1 VGGEGKDEPVGTVAE
16 EAAKLLGALS
26 DWAKDQGADLGH
38 TVAGF
43 ADHAARTARGVDDHL
58 ATGAAECRW
67 CPVCRTVHAL
77 RQTSPDVRAQ
87 LASAAT
93 SLLQAASAML
103 ATAVPDQQG
112 QRTGVEHIDLD
123 DGPADWPD
131 DADGTT
137 NENSGEGDR

>member
-1 VGGEGKDEPVGTVAE
+1 MSGDGHDEQVGTVAE

-26 DWAKDQGADLGH
+26 GWAKDQGADMGH
-38 TVAGF
+38 AVAGL
-43 ADHAARTARGVDDHL
+43 ADQAARSARDVDEHL

-77 RQTSPDVRAQ
+77 RQTSPEVRAQ
-87 LASAAT
+87 LTSAAA

-103 ATAVPDQQG
+103 ATAVPGQPAQPG
-112 QRTGVEHIDLD
+112 QRSGVEHIDLD

-131 DADGTT
+131 DT
-137 NENSGEGDR
+137 NENPEETDR

>member
-1 VGGEGKDEPVGTVAE
+1 MSGDGNDEPVGTVAE
-16 EAAKLLGALS
+16 EAAKLLSALS

-38 TVAGF
+38 AVAGF
-43 ADHAARTARGVDDHL
+43 AGQAAQTAREVDDHL

-77 RQTSPDVRAQ
+77 RQTSPEVRTQ

-103 ATAVPDQQG
+103 ATAVPDQHG

-123 DGPADWPD
+123 DGPEAWPD
-131 DADGTT
+131 DT
-137 NENSGEGDR
+137 NHSPGEGDR